1 MFDTETEAAR
11 AYDTALWRLKPRE
24 ARNYANFKD
33 TCPPDVEEL
42 LASMEKVSQGLVLKQ
57 TINSIQVLGFR
68 GLCTLTP
75 VIADTV
81 PSAAHQP
88 RMAALQPPTDR
99 RTCAMFLCSAGHTPG
114 AAPHGPAADG
124 QAAD

>member
-42 LASMEKVSQGLVLKQ
+42 LASMEKVTRVLVDAAV
-57 TINSIQVLGFR
+57 QVLE
-68 GLCTLTP
+68 
-75 VIADTV
+75 
-81 PSAAHQP
+81 
-88 RMAALQPPTDR
+88 
-99 RTCAMFLCSAGHTPG
+99 
-114 AAPHGPAADG
+114 
-124 QAAD
+124 